1 MRAQAFAFHL
11 YFFPADDKHRHDEKL
26 TLTNFIVCAISPC
39 VLFLLS
45 ACVLFLQILDIEL
58 IPMELKAFLLDL
70 NNSTIVVPLMLMLHW
85 LWRSFKKWAFDGLIL
100 VFCLSSIVCIES
112 FCHLAR
118 DQFASNVQHF
128 LQTCQKNC
136 LSVTLLFLWAQS
148 RVYLE
153 KISFRGIGR
162 QFYAIKQTLTN
173 VVVAAYFVFLFIM

>member
-1 MRAQAFAFHL
+1 MPAQALAFHL
-11 YFFPADDKHRHDEKL
+11 YFFPADDKHQHGERW
-26 TLTNFIVCAISPC
+26 TLAGLIVCAC
-39 VLFLLS
+39 S
-45 ACVLFLQILDIEL
+45 ACVLIPQILDIEL
-58 IPMELKAFLLDL
+58 IPMELKAFVLDL

-136 LSVTLLFLWAQS
+136 LSVTLLILWAQS

-153 KISFRGIGR
+153 MISFRGIGR